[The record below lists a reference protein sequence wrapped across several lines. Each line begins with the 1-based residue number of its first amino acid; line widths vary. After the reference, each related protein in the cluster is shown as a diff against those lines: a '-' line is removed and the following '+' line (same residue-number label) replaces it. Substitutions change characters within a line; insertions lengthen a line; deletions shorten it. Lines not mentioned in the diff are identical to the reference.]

1 MTFELVRY
9 NWPNTAAILA
19 LAVMP
24 IVALTTLAQDR
35 PRAAEAACMV
45 AATNCQ
51 TPAITT
57 VAMAASAGLSLE

>member
-24 IVALTTLAQDR
+24 FVALTTLTQDR
-35 PRAAEAACMV
+35 PQAAEAGYV
-45 AATNCQ
+45 STATNCQ
-51 TPAITT
+51 MPAATT
-57 VAMAASAGLSLE
+57 VAMAMPAGLSLE